1 MLCLHL
7 LAHFLCLRLSALLN
21 NSIHQHHYVAG
32 HLLWR
37 DWGPAWHAGACVQ
50 TLTLKSFPLLS
61 IQGNAHELREG
72 VGCSAWTGK
81 TCAGQV
87 NREVQ
92 RGAWCAG
99 CWLPGLNPG
108 SRIRAANSVFRSV
121 FWLNASQMF
130 LFHLVFLH
138 WLFPSTAVQLGL
150 NLGAADAP
158 SSAVKAGCRNG
169 QNSNSLR
176 WQKIAASCK
185 CAQTCQWQQKQ

>member
-7 LAHFLCLRLSALLN
+7 LAHFLCLQVSALLN

-37 DWGPAWHAGACVQ
+37 DWCPAWHAGACVQ

-61 IQGNAHELREG
+61 IQGNAHELRESR
-72 VGCSAWTGK
+72 GCWAWTAI
-81 TCAGQV
+81 TCRQV
-87 NREVQ
+87 Q
-92 RGAWCAG
+92 IGACCAG
-99 CWLPGLNPG
+99 CCLPELNPWL
-108 SRIRAANSVFRSV
+108 RIRGANSVFCSV

-138 WLFPSTAVQLGL
+138 WLFLSTAVQLGL

-158 SSAVKAGCRNG
+158 SGAGKAGCRSG
-169 QNSNSLR
+169 QNQQLPEVAKDCSLM
-176 WQKIAASCK
+176 
-185 CAQTCQWQQKQ
+185 